1 MLPFLILFV
10 RPSLLDSSLLL
21 LLLLPEPR
29 SAAAHNLSLT
39 DQLGAKLRPIQ
50 RQVNVEIHPVERAL
64 WRVHAL
70 KVLLEV
76 LAAEVG
82 SEGDDFLNA

>member
-70 KVLLEV
+70 KVLFEV
-76 LAAEVG
+76 LARKIRRERN
-82 SEGDDFLNA
+82 DFLDS